1 MKLIE
6 FNPDKITPEE
16 IDDYY
21 HRAEKF
27 IYIAFDKALNPD
39 YEIDFLGLTSSEIEL
54 KRKKLL
60 DELSIESS
68 FFLLTYIEG
77 LFRTDFIL
85 RLESGRKGVG
95 NALTKAFKAIYVPDK
110 KPYLYSLVD
119 DIFENWKLCAT
130 SKEMSDILNT
140 LPQYFAFRNWIAH
153 GRYWKF
159 KESNYVKKYNY
170 IQIKILLDKIL
181 SVFGK
186 KLKYKNFGLT

>member
-60 DELSIESS
+60 DEEIELNGFKEELYEVENKIEILKKLLCLNCVYFANCSIENQK
-68 FFLLTYIEG
+68 LQ
-77 LFRTDFIL
+77 
-85 RLESGRKGVG
+85 LEWLP
-95 NALTKAFKAIYVPDK
+95 A
-110 KPYLYSLVD
+110 
-119 DIFENWKLCAT
+119 
-130 SKEMSDILNT
+130 KEM
-140 LPQYFAFRNWIAH
+140 QGA
-153 GRYWKF
+153 
-159 KESNYVKKYNY
+159 
-170 IQIKILLDKIL
+170 
-181 SVFGK
+181 
-186 KLKYKNFGLT
+186 